1 MGCSTTQQQL
11 ARPQI
16 NIVDG
21 AAQFVVLNFCWGWVQ
36 LVQKTPMMRGK
47 QSAAALRIVAGALC
61 AGGFV
66 AAFASFTPLGFF
78 FTDDPAA
85 QVLLCAVAQPGMNAN
100 TPSQVALF
108 VTHSGGI
115 AASLLST
122 WSVLLLYG
130 HRIVRMLR
138 DAVDGEQLRRQSS
151 QKQLPNG
158 ECGRRGGLAAR
169 SLSLRSLRLPAA
181 DSVTTCTLGYGT
193 PPRPGEG
200 AVQPPRPSGARY
212 WASGVAAPGDGQRHV
227 DSTPPPDIPFLAH
240 RTLQRSTAV
249 PSPLGFFGS
258 APSQP
263 GGSPSEF
270 VVTLDLLPASP
281 ASSFSS
287 SALVSTPL
295 GSTPRRTKL
304 RRTLTRFKA
313 FRALVLA
320 SLAVH
325 FAAYAA
331 MIVWAPLRSQFTCV
345 LAAATACYL
354 VVRDGNRRIEVCVHS
369 ISRA

>member
-1 MGCSTTQQQL
+1 LSPTLL
-11 ARPQI
+11 ASPRP
-16 NIVDG
+16 
-21 AAQFVVLNFCWGWVQ
+21 F
-36 LVQKTPMMRGK
+36 
-47 QSAAALRIVAGALC
+47 
-61 AGGFV
+61 
-66 AAFASFTPLGFF
+66 
-78 FTDDPAA
+78 
-85 QVLLCAVAQPGMNAN
+85 
-100 TPSQVALF
+100 
-108 VTHSGGI
+108 
-115 AASLLST
+115 
-122 WSVLLLYG
+122 Y
-130 HRIVRMLR
+130 
-138 DAVDGEQLRRQSS
+138 
-151 QKQLPNG
+151 
-158 ECGRRGGLAAR
+158 RRGPCCYYTATGSCACCVMRSTGSNCVASRARSSCMANAGLAR

-181 DSVTTCTLGYGT
+181 YSVTTCTLGYGT
-193 PPRPGEG
+193 PPRPGG
-200 AVQPPRPSGARY
+200 GPVQPPSPSGARY
-212 WASGVAAPGDGQRHV
+212 WASGVAAPGDCQRHV

-263 GGSPSEF
+263 GVSPSEF

-287 SALVSTPL
+287 SALVSTPQ

-331 MIVWAPLRSQFTCV
+331 MIVWAPLRAQFTCV
-345 LAAATACYL
+345 LAVATAC
-354 VVRDGNRRIEVCVHS
+354 
-369 ISRA
+369 

>member
-1 MGCSTTQQQL
+1 
-11 ARPQI
+11 
-16 NIVDG
+16 
-21 AAQFVVLNFCWGWVQ
+21 
-36 LVQKTPMMRGK
+36 
-47 QSAAALRIVAGALC
+47 
-61 AGGFV
+61 
-66 AAFASFTPLGFF
+66 
-78 FTDDPAA
+78 
-85 QVLLCAVAQPGMNAN
+85 MNAN

-108 VTHSGGI
+108 VTHSAGI

-151 QKQLPNG
+151 QKQLHG
-158 ECGRRGGLAAR
+158 ECGGLAR

-181 DSVTTCTLGYGT
+181 YSVTTCTLGYGT
-193 PPRPGEG
+193 PPRPGG
-200 AVQPPRPSGARY
+200 GPVQPPSPSGARY
-212 WASGVAAPGDGQRHV
+212 WASGVAAPGDCQRHV

-263 GGSPSEF
+263 GVSPSEF

-287 SALVSTPL
+287 SALVSTPQ

-331 MIVWAPLRSQFTCV
+331 MIVWAPLRAQFTCV
-345 LAAATACYL
+345 LAVATAC
-354 VVRDGNRRIEVCVHS
+354 
-369 ISRA
+369 